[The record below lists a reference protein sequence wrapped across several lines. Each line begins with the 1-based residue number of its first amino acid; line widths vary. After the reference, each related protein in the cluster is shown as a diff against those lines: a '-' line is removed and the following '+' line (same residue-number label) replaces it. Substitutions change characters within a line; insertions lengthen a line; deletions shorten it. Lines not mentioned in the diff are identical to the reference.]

1 MTRPIGPILGKAH
14 LDDQI
19 YTKFIWMEENG
30 IGVPAGLAQ
39 GSVVDTFGGP
49 IRVKPTGLAN
59 PAKDLVLGGYLVNYS
74 GQGEGYVRLASLY
87 GQVADPGIT
96 TQLQVGTFKLGV
108 FPGAPEITKLKSHS
122 KLMAYQ
128 MDAVAVPGAWEA
140 MYQYATAASFGL
152 VVRSDVPAIHPL
164 TTAST
169 NPIKVTNPGTAPTA
183 LVATI
188 SMTSP
193 TRTTRFYVRII
204 PSNGSPGKR
213 ISVTPD
219 ATGVA
224 TITAAD
230 NLMLAPGRNVIRIE
244 EAAGG
249 LISTASYTILFS
261 MYGTKFYYLGHLA
274 TEAFRWPVFEC
285 SRITYGSYSISTT
298 STSSQTTSGADIP
311 RTGAIDS
318 YTAAKNGLIVESEAY
333 NWLRGS
339 EDHDNAVWTQTN
351 CTVPVTNETSPFNT
365 ATGDKIQA
373 SALAAYVTQNFT
385 AVNSF
390 GTNDFWT
397 LSVFAKIPAATPVGS
412 TLYLE
417 IFNTTTGLSLVSQSF
432 TVTSSW
438 QRFSITTPAVVT
450 PGNIL
455 QVRIG
460 PDQASATANVSIWGS
475 QLEGHTYRSS
485 YIQSPTNA
493 TTPTSGTWSS
503 YRGSDLIFI
512 NNPQNFLSWSND
524 ISKTTSVQF
533 TPGLYYYSSGS
544 ISTSRVAG
552 PNGYVLDGW
561 SATFTAA
568 GQYIEQYPINTEI
581 LNEKT
586 GIFSLWAKSN
596 TTTPQSIRLRITNL
610 GTTLTSEVF
619 TIDQYWRRIAIQF
632 NLQTSTNPT
641 VRIESLA
648 AQTIHLANLQVIVSD
663 RMVDTTTPF
672 PRPGGVYV
680 ATQQSPV
687 LPDNAYLWPTWLTQN
702 GYIQF
707 DMLCHEPSR
716 PTTKG
721 RLYFG
726 GNSTASPSIF
736 PKHPVIFRNQGAGST
751 SNSVYF
757 IRKATS
763 GSNYGLPTTA
773 VNLYDGAYHT
783 IKMEWLNYTINNV
796 RTMVVNAY
804 IDGVL
809 RTTDSTSF
817 ELAWM
822 TPERMLFNQG
832 TSILENQYFRAFQSY
847 KNIIMGSPIL
857 PAGAIPADY

>member
-14 LDDQI
+14 LDDQVH
-19 YTKFIWMEENG
+19 TKFIWMEENG

-39 GSVVDTFGGP
+39 GSVVETFGGP

-74 GQGEGYVRLASLY
+74 GQGEGYARLASLY
-87 GQVADPGIT
+87 GDVAEPGIT

-169 NPIKVTNPGTAPTA
+169 NPIVVTNPGTAPTP

-193 TRTTRFYVRII
+193 TRTTRFYVRNI

-230 NLMLAPGRNVIRIE
+230 NFMLAPGRNVIRIE

-298 STSSQTTSGADIP
+298 STSSQTTSGADVP
-311 RTGAIDS
+311 RTGAIDN
-318 YTAAKNGLIVESEAY
+318 YTAAKNGLIVEAEGF
-333 NWLRGS
+333 NQLVGS
-339 EDHDNAVWTQTN
+339 EDHDNAVWTKTN
-351 CTVPVTNETSPFNT
+351 CTVPVTNETSPYNT

-373 SALAAYVTQNFT
+373 SALAAYVTQNYT
-385 AVNSF
+385 VANLYS
-390 GTNDFWT
+390 GNDFWT
-397 LSVFAKIPAATPVGS
+397 LSVFAKIPAATPVGT

-417 IFNTTTGLSLVSQSF
+417 IFNNTTGLSLVSQSF

-438 QRFSITTPAVVT
+438 QRFSITTPAVVADT
-450 PGNIL
+450 NIL

-475 QLEGHTYRSS
+475 QLENHTYRSS

-493 TTPTSGTWSS
+493 TTPASGTWSS

-533 TPGLYYYSSGS
+533 TPGLYYYSSGA
-544 ISTSRVAG
+544 ITRARIAG

-561 SATFTAA
+561 SVTFTGV

-581 LNEKT
+581 LYEKT
-586 GIFSLWAKSN
+586 GIFSVWAKSN
-596 TTTPQSIRLRITNL
+596 TTTPQTIKLRITNG
-610 GTTLTSEVF
+610 GTSITSQDH
-619 TIDQYWRRIAIQF
+619 TIDQYWRRISIQF
-632 NLQTSTNPT
+632 NLAGSNTNPT

-648 AQTIHLANLQVIVSD
+648 AQTVHLANLQVIASD
-663 RMVDTTTPF
+663 RMVDTTAPF
-672 PRPGGVYV
+672 PRPSGVYV

-687 LPDNAYLWPTWLTQN
+687 LPQDAYLWPSWLTQN

-716 PTTKG
+716 PAGRG

-726 GNSTASPSIF
+726 SHSTTSNYPN
-736 PKHPVIFRNQGAGST
+736 HPVIFRPASATST
-751 SNSVYF
+751 DNNISF
-757 IRKATS
+757 IRKAGSGTSYGPTVTDTNLYS
-763 GSNYGLPTTA
+763 GSYN
-773 VNLYDGAYHT
+773 T
-783 IKMEWLNYTINNV
+783 IRMEWLNYTIPGSSQV
-796 RTMVVNAY
+796 LLINAY
-804 IDGVL
+804 INGVL
-809 RTTDSTSF
+809 KGTASGLFETSWA
-817 ELAWM
+817 EPQRLI
-822 TPERMLFNQG
+822 FNQG
-832 TSILENQYFRAFQSY
+832 ISQLVSNYMRSHQSY
-847 KNIIMGSPIL
+847 RNIQIGMPTL